1 MRRILVKMSQKK
13 QAYATIKE
21 NRMNEEDIMAKDAS
35 FDIISEVSVEEVKN
49 AIQQTTKELTN
60 RFDFKDSTVEI
71 KLENTNKL
79 VVLSDDEFKIEQIKD
94 VLFGKLNKRNVPIK
108 NIHFS
113 ETEHALGG
121 KARQS
126 ADLVNGIDRDNGKK
140 ITTAIKNEK
149 LKVKT
154 QIQEDQIRVTGK
166 NRDDLQA
173 VIALLRKLD
182 LPIELQFTNYR

>member
-60 RFDFKDSTVEI
+60 CFDFKDSTVEI

>member
-1 MRRILVKMSQKK
+1 
-13 QAYATIKE
+13 
-21 NRMNEEDIMAKDAS
+21 MAKDAS
-35 FDIISEVSVEEVKN
+35 FDIVSEVNTEEVKN

-71 KLENTNKL
+71 KLENSNL
-79 VVLSDDEFKIEQIKD
+79 VVLSDDDFKIEQIKD
-94 VLFGKLNKRNVPIK
+94 VLFGKLIKRNVPIK

-113 ETEHALGG
+113 ESKHALGG
-121 KARQS
+121 KARQT
-126 ADLVNGIDRDNGKK
+126 ADLVNGIDRENAKK

-149 LKVKT
+149 LKVKA

>member
-1 MRRILVKMSQKK
+1 
-13 QAYATIKE
+13 
-21 NRMNEEDIMAKDAS
+21 MAKDAS
-35 FDIISEVSVEEVKN
+35 FDIVSEVTIEEVRN
-49 AIQQTTKELTN
+49 AIQQTIKELTN
-60 RFDFKDSTVEI
+60 RFDFKDSTIDI
-71 KLENTNKL
+71 KFDNNKL
-79 VVLSDDEFKIEQIKD
+79 TILSDDDFKIEQIKD
-94 VLFGKLNKRNVPIK
+94 VLFSKLNKRNIPIK

-113 ETEHALGG
+113 ESEHALGG

-126 ADLVNGIDRDNGKK
+126 AELINGIDRENAKK
-140 ITTAIKNEK
+140 ITTEIKNSK
-149 LKVKT
+149 IKVKT